1 MALANPPATPPAS
14 SSSLSGLTRT
24 LSHPPQTDFDVVAHY
39 NNSIKSNPSL
49 PLPIAAIEAL
59 VALLTHTPLTTVSE
73 TLALIDAQC
82 LILRQS
88 APNPIP
94 ISAGTDLF
102 QRYLVASFQQR
113 SAVSSLQTDFSTL
126 RAKLVA
132 TSKLFTS
139 KAKNAGQQVAVNFL
153 PFVVDDGLFS
163 AVQRQS
169 SVLVL
174 SCHAVFSNGA
184 LLTPL
189 GSYMLALTAREAGIP
204 VYCTVESF
212 NFVRSYPLSSD
223 GAELKRLGVKQDV
236 LQLRGR
242 GFPCAKQDKNS
253 EKQGEAKTLTQE
265 DDNMVE
271 IVPAALIT
279 ALVTENG
286 IMAPS
291 SVSEEL
297 IKLWF

>member
-1 MALANPPATPPAS
+1 MALASPPATPPPESISSPS
-14 SSSLSGLTRT
+14 SSSLSPLPGLTRT
-24 LSHPPQTDFDVVAHY
+24 TSHPPQTDFDVIAHY
-39 NNSIKSNPSL
+39 KNSIKSNPAL
-49 PLPIAAIEAL
+49 PVPIAAIESL

-73 TLALIDAQC
+73 TLALIDSQS
-82 LILRQS
+82 LVLRQW
-88 APNPIP
+88 AANPIP

-102 QRYLVASFQQR
+102 Q
-113 SAVSSLQTDFSTL
+113 

-139 KAKNAGQQVAVNFL
+139 KAKIASQQIAVNFL
-153 PFVVDDGLFS
+153 PLVVDD
-163 AVQRQS
+163 A
-169 SVLVL
+169 LVFTHATTPL
-174 SCHAVFSNGA
+174 VDTVIRHAVDDG
-184 LLTPL
+184 P
-189 GSYMLALTAREAGIP
+189 GSHMLALAARNAGIP

-212 NFVRSYPLSSD
+212 NFVRPYPLSAD
-223 GAELKRLGVKQDV
+223 AAELKKLG
-236 LQLRGR
+236 
-242 GFPCAKQDKNS
+242 
-253 EKQGEAKTLTQE
+253 
-265 DDNMVE
+265 